1 MATIAP
7 GLRNLISDVGGITV
21 GNAQNMDAVT
31 GTTVVLMD
39 EACIA
44 AVDVRGG
51 GPATRETDLLSPD
64 CAVEQVDAICLSGGS
79 VYGLVAADGVVRWL
93 ADQGRGYPVGPW
105 RAPIV
110 PSACI
115 FDLEPI
121 GGPMIM
127 STPLYGELA
136 SLACDSAGQ
145 DFELGN
151 VGAGTGARAGML
163 KGGLGSASV
172 VSDDGLQVAA
182 IAVAN
187 PVGSVVM
194 PGSSA
199 MWAWPFEQVGEFGSA
214 RPASD
219 LNVSDVDL
227 PYESRIGGNTSLAVV
242 ATNAPL
248 NKAAAKRVSL
258 MAHDGFAR
266 AIRPVHTP
274 FDGDTIFTVA
284 TGALSL
290 DTSPLDIARIGAMA
304 ADCVARAIARG
315 VYEAE
320 DLGGIECY
328 RSSYQLK

>member
-1 MATIAP
+1 MATIKP
-7 GLRNLISDVGGITV
+7 GPRNLISDVDGIAV
-21 GNAQNMDAVT
+21 GHAHNPEAAT

-39 EACIA
+39 QACVA

-64 CAVEQVDAICLSGGS
+64 CAVDQIDAICLSGGS
-79 VYGLVAADGVVRWL
+79 VYGLAAADGVVRWL
-93 ADQGRGYPVGPW
+93 ADQGRGFPVGSW

-110 PSACI
+110 PAACI

-121 GGPMIM
+121 GGHEIM
-127 STPLYGELA
+127 STPFYSELA
-136 SLACDSAGQ
+136 RQACDSADQ
-145 DFELGN
+145 NFQLGN

-163 KGGLGSASV
+163 KGGIGSASV
-172 VSDDGLQVAA
+172 VCDDGLQIAA

-187 PVGSVVM
+187 PVGAVVM

-199 MWAWPFEQVGEFGSA
+199 MWAWPFEQSGEFGGV
-214 RPASD
+214 RPAKD
-219 LNVSDVDL
+219 LNVSDADL

-248 NKAAAKRVSL
+248 SKPAATRVSL

-284 TGALSL
+284 TGSLSL

-304 ADCVARAIARG
+304 ADCVARAVARG

-320 DLGGIECY
+320 DLGGIASY
-328 RSSYQLK
+328 RSSYELN